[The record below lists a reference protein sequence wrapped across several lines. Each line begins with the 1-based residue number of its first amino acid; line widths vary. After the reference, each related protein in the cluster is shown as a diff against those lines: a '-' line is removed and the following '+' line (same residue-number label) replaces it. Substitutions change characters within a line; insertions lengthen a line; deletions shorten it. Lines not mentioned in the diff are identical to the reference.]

1 MSIMRPNLVKQENQF
16 RRLPD
21 SELQK
26 MLIQMAQS
34 EPSKIG
40 TPEYLLAAGEIL
52 SRKNTRLQA
61 AAQKNTKPPV
71 LAELLAGVPME
82 PTARPAPPAN
92 MESGVANLPAPN
104 MDNFADGGIVA
115 FAAGDAVV
123 PTMLPPGMQ
132 RQEDPKTLRAYYLSR
147 GLPVPAELLTNE
159 EKAAAARAPYPAGVF
174 PKIGRAASDVGGAIS
189 GFIAPQGF
197 GYYQDA
203 QQAAVPS
210 SPVPTGQV
218 SLADNPEEMRRRALA
233 PTANVAPPPAP
244 PAPPR
249 APAQGGGIGSLFGQT
264 KDFMSQF
271 DGAPSAEKV
280 PTVAKA
286 GAEAMQIY
294 KDAGVD
300 FAVNDE
306 LRNKILEGVGKRDRE
321 KTEAGLFALAQFGFT
336 LGSTPGSFL
345 TAVNK
350 AGGPAL
356 KQYAAE
362 IKDLKKAA
370 REDDKL
376 LAQLKQ
382 NDNELRM
389 GVTDKGLAKRERI
402 IDRAETNRLNSLRT
416 AGSVFGGIATLQAS
430 RESTAASTAAAK
442 ETRALT
448 AQGRKEDTALKE
460 ANDTLLKEMTVNPLL
475 AQDPVAY
482 NRRRNALYA
491 DNLALLQGKEP
502 AGVATPMGKVING
515 VYVLNPPAGK

>member
-1 MSIMRPNLVKQENQF
+1 MLQQESRF
-16 RRLPD
+16 KMIPD
-21 SELQK
+21 ESLRQ
-26 MLIQMAQS
+26 MLIQMTQAQ
-34 EPSKIG
+34 PSKIG
-40 TPEYLLAAGEIL
+40 TPEYILAAGEIQ
-52 SRKNTRLQA
+52 SRKDARQKTAGQQA
-61 AAQKNTKPPV
+61 QQPPV
-71 LAELLAGVPME
+71 LAELLAGAPMT
-82 PTARPAPPAN
+82 PPMAPPMMAPDA

-104 MDNFADGGIVA
+104 MDGFADGGIVA

-218 SLADNPEEMRRRALA
+218 NLGDNPEEMRRRALA

-244 PAPPR
+244 PR

-264 KDFMSQF
+264 EEFMSRF
-271 DGAPSAEKV
+271 GGPKPE
-280 PTVAKA
+280 PTPTGQQAVD
-286 GAEAMQIY
+286 ERMNLY
-294 KDAGVD
+294 KGMGVD

-306 LRNKILEGVGKRDRE
+306 LRNKILEGAKDRDKE
-321 KTEAGLFALAQFGFT
+321 KTDAGLMALAQFGFT
-336 LGSTPGSFL
+336 LASTPGSL
-345 TAVNK
+345 LNAVGQ
-350 AGGPAL
+350 AATPAL
-356 KQYAAE
+356 KQYGAE

-382 NDNELRM
+382 NDNAMRM
-389 GVTDKGLAKRERI
+389 GVTDKGME
-402 IDRAETNRLNSLRT
+402 DRQKIVDRMETNRLNSIRT
-416 AGSVFGGIATLQAS
+416 AGTVYGGLLSLQGT

-442 ETRALT
+442 ETRELNEL
-448 AQGRKEDTALKE
+448 GRKKDTALRE
-460 ANDTLLKEMTVNPLL
+460 TNDALLKEMTTNPLL

-482 NRRRNALYA
+482 NRRKNALYA
-491 DNLALLQGKEP
+491 ENLALLQSKESTGP
-502 AGVATPMGKVING
+502 ATPMGKVVNG